1 MQQYSNEKENHF
13 AYVGKMVF
21 SEIGF
26 MLLPFYYS
34 YLLLCFF
41 DENDCF
47 YAIYGVIMTI
57 QLTSPR

>member
-41 DENDCF
+41 MKMIAF
-47 YAIYGVIMTI
+47 MLSMV
-57 QLTSPR
+57 LL